1 MCHIRIWCLYFLSVA
16 SLYCPSSWL
25 SVPPSHWSLTP
36 QSCLWLADGL
46 SSSCLDPWRRQEPV
60 PAYRICQRW
69 LDWSV
74 PMWLSLLHTSPIL
87 SQDSDFNVRI
97 DNFFSRF
104 KSGCHDVIRLLWELI
119 SESPARLHAIQAN
132 GGLSKLGSQS
142 SIYKRGLENTGQ
154 DIRPD
159 NLFSLYDVN
168 GEDPG

>member
-1 MCHIRIWCLYFLSVA
+1 MSVFPECRISILSLFLTQCPALSLVAHASILSLIGWWAEQLLFGSLEKTGAGA
-16 SLYCPSSWL
+16 SLLNL
-25 SVPPSHWSLTP
+25 STLLRLICSEVTI
-36 QSCLWLADGL
+36 
-46 SSSCLDPWRRQEPV
+46 SSSYFTNIVARFWF
-60 PAYRICQRW
+60 YR
-69 LDWSV
+69 
-74 PMWLSLLHTSPIL
+74 TYK
-87 SQDSDFNVRI
+87 
-97 DNFFSRF
+97 NFFSRS